1 MDQLRIL
8 WNLEND
14 INLLKEKE
22 GILESLKL
30 NTEGIKR
37 RKTISNLKDDIEEL
51 EDLYESINKEIH
63 KKELKIKEIEYNI
76 KKNDDELYG
85 GSISDIKQLEFLSEQ
100 KLELKELLDN
110 SEIDALKLYDRKD
123 LLEEKISIGKKNL
136 NENEKNDEA
145 LNHKNISEI
154 EMLKVNIEDLSKKI
168 EQEKTLLDKGI
179 LNDYLK
185 IKRRKKKAVA
195 LAEDSTCRGCNMK
208 LSSGMWDDIKHS
220 KEPILCDSCGRILY
234 YNHKENN

>member
-76 KKNDDELYG
+76 KKNDD
-85 GSISDIKQLEFLSEQ
+85 
-100 KLELKELLDN
+100 
-110 SEIDALKLYDRKD
+110 
-123 LLEEKISIGKKNL
+123 
-136 NENEKNDEA
+136 
-145 LNHKNISEI
+145 
-154 EMLKVNIEDLSKKI
+154 
-168 EQEKTLLDKGI
+168 
-179 LNDYLK
+179 
-185 IKRRKKKAVA
+185 
-195 LAEDSTCRGCNMK
+195 
-208 LSSGMWDDIKHS
+208 
-220 KEPILCDSCGRILY
+220 
-234 YNHKENN
+234 